1 MRWSGVSSS
10 ITPAAIVDNA
20 RVLLRILLVVVCSSD
35 REILSVVLLD
45 VVVTVRGLA
54 IPELDDRD
62 AVVRRNDGVVENAAT
77 AARRE
82 KEEERRTIS
91 MHNNWTACGII

>member
-1 MRWSGVSSS
+1 VRWSGVSSS

-20 RVLLRILLVVVCSSD
+20 WVLLRILLVVVRSSD

-45 VVVTVRGLA
+45 VVGTVRGLA

-62 AVVRRNDGVVENAAT
+62 AVVRWNDGVVENAAT

-91 MHNNWTACGII
+91 MQNWTACGII

>member
-1 MRWSGVSSS
+1 M
-10 ITPAAIVDNA
+10 
-20 RVLLRILLVVVCSSD
+20 CSSD

>member
-1 MRWSGVSSS
+1 M
-10 ITPAAIVDNA
+10 
-20 RVLLRILLVVVCSSD
+20 CSSD

-54 IPELDDRD
+54 IPELDRD
-62 AVVRRNDGVVENAAT
+62 TVVRWNDGVVENAAT

-91 MHNNWTACGII
+91 MHNWTACGII